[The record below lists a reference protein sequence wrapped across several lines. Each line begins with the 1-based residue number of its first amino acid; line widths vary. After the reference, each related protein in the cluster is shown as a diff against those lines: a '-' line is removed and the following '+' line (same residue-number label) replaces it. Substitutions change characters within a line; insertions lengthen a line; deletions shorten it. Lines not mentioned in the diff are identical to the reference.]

1 MLQMYKKMMPCNKY
15 AVSCNKSI
23 CWLSYFALVLQQKPK
38 VGIANKHFK
47 CYVRKLASKSAN
59 AHRNP
64 SEVQQSV

>member
-1 MLQMYKKMMPCNKY
+1 MQQMCCFMQQKY
-15 AVSCNKSI
+15 LLAI
-23 CWLSYFALVLQQKPK
+23 LFRLSLQQKPK